1 MSVFLR
7 IVSAFYL
14 IVVWGVFAGTLKMPI
29 VPSAGALEPIL
40 LFLFA
45 VALSIPAV
53 ALFAFG
59 QVVGDVRATRNHL
72 AALRRY
78 YEPKNSC

>member
-1 MSVFLR
+1 MAVFLKT
-7 IVSAFYL
+7 VSTFYL
-14 IVVWGVFAGTLKMPI
+14 VVVWAVFAGTLKMPA
-29 VPSAGALEPIL
+29 VPSAGPLTPVI
-40 LFLFA
+40 FFMIA

-72 AALRRY
+72 AAMRRY
-78 YEPKNSC
+78 FEPQNR